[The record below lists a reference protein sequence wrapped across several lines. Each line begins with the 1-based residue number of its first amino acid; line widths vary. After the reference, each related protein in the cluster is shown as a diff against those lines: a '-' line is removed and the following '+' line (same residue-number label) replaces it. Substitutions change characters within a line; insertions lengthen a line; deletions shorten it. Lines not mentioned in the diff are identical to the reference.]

1 MEGIDMV
8 KEVLG
13 IVAGMVIEEAIKEVF
28 REE

>member
-28 REE
+28 RE

>member
-13 IVAGMVIEEAIKEVF
+13 IVAGMVIEEVVKEVF
-28 REE
+28 SE